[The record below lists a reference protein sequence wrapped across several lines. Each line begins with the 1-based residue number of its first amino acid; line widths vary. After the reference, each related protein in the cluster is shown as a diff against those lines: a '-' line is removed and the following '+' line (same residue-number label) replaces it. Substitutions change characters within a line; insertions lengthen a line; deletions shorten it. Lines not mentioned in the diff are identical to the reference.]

1 MAKEQSY
8 PTIWKVSD
16 NFWEII
22 KTLLEEF
29 DPPASTGRPRHDRR
43 PIFNAIIHRLRTG
56 CQWNQLPK
64 EFGDDSKIHRVFQH
78 WVKLDFF
85 VHIPDDRERPFRA
98 IGSPQSLVKGFC
110 EC

>member
-1 MAKEQSY
+1 MAQEQSY

-16 NFWEII
+16 NLWEII

-64 EFGDDSKIHRVFQH
+64 EFGDDSKIHRVFQ
-78 WVKLDFF
+78 
-85 VHIPDDRERPFRA
+85 R
-98 IGSPQSLVKGFC
+98 
-110 EC
+110 